1 MEKERQHLDSQK
13 KGWIEEFKK
22 KYQFKEKEIE
32 GLTSLITKSYQ
43 SINSTIDNI
52 RVAAK
57 IESEVEEL
65 TRKAKEKNPLRSE
78 SSQRSID

>member
-1 MEKERQHLDSQK
+1 MEDQK
-13 KGWIEEFKK
+13 KVWVDEFKK

-32 GLTSLITKSYQ
+32 GLTSLLSKSYL

-57 IESEVEEL
+57 IDSEVEEL
-65 TRKAKEKNPLRSE
+65 TRKANKALRSD
-78 SSQRSID
+78 SSCHGGSISHQ